1 MGNISKTSNMCFE
14 VSNIQTNNHSIV
26 FGIIESLLRPIRRI
40 LVQVPSSAFEML
52 CSAGGSCSFVGSPPL
67 ATLSRSR
74 PRHVC
79 QKKNR
84 IKRTQV
90 PSNSEEYEFHTEN
103 LQVNVHMFSAAYILY
118 YSIQLWNE
126 YPLTAKLLSLG
137 HWIRANIRQRK
148 WVNDKLPSI
157 DEKGTWL

>member
-1 MGNISKTSNMCFE
+1 MGNISKTSTMCFE

-67 ATLSRSR
+67 ATLSRSP

-79 QKKNR
+79 QRRIESKEHRCLAILKNTSFTLKIYR
-84 IKRTQV
+84 LTCACFPLHI
-90 PSNSEEYEFHTEN
+90 F
-103 LQVNVHMFSAAYILY
+103 YITPY
-118 YSIQLWNE
+118 NCE
-126 YPLTAKLLSLG
+126 M
-137 HWIRANIRQRK
+137 
-148 WVNDKLPSI
+148 
-157 DEKGTWL
+157 GTH